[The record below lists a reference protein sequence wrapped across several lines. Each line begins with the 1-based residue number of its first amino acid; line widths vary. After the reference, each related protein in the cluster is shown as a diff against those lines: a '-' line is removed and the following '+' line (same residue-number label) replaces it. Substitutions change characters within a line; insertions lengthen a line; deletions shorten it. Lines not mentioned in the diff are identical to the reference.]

1 MTCLKLTLGLAIATA
16 TWAASLPGRYFELL
30 EAGSRQVESRLASD
44 PAATL
49 ETLEQ
54 TPGWR
59 HFGYCVLAPAVRHK
73 DTPKRH
79 F

>member
-54 TPGWR
+54 TPEWR